1 VKAFSKKPKAAETVH
16 PPFPH
21 HAAVPPPM
29 QGDES
34 PVDRSAPEAA
44 KRPLDTVVKLA
55 LGVLFGSFALIWG
68 GMFLSRPDRSI
79 PPYSIGSQQDTAVA
93 VHVPA
98 WTSDPEIE
106 TLVKRFQKVGRE
118 SRNFGSM
125 KVQPTTPSDPRG
137 RYQRIT
143 IYIFTHEDWTEPD
156 ILRRYVTGED
166 QSVVEGFD
174 KALRGFY
181 RLEGTEEEGRIGPLV
196 RGKDTV
202 ATAAYSRE
210 LFKGP
215 IGATKPASNERV
227 PAP

>member
-1 VKAFSKKPKAAETVH
+1 MHS
-16 PPFPH
+16 
-21 HAAVPPPM
+21 
-29 QGDES
+29 DES
-34 PVDRSAPEAA
+34 PAGGSAHKA

-106 TLVKRFQKVGRE
+106 TLIRRFQKVARE
-118 SRNFGSM
+118 GRNFGSM
-125 KVQPTTPSDPRG
+125 KIQPTTPGDPRG

-143 IYIFTHEDWTEPD
+143 IYIFTHEAWTEPD

-166 QSVVEGFD
+166 QSVMEGFD
-174 KALRGFY
+174 KALRGLY

-196 RGKDTV
+196 RGKDTA

-215 IGATKPASNERV
+215 VGATKPASSERG
-227 PAP
+227 PGP

>member
-1 VKAFSKKPKAAETVH
+1 MENEQPPAER
-16 PPFPH
+16 
-21 HAAVPPPM
+21 
-29 QGDES
+29 S
-34 PVDRSAPEAA
+34 PQKGA

-79 PPYSIGSQQDTAVA
+79 PPYSVGSQHDAAVA

-106 TLVKRFQKVGRE
+106 TLIRRFQKVGRE

-125 KVQPTTPSDPRG
+125 KIQPTTPGDPGG

-143 IYIFTHEDWTEPD
+143 IYIFTHEAWTEPD
-156 ILRRYVTGED
+156 ILRRYMAGED

-181 RLEGTEEEGRIGPLV
+181 RLDGREEEGRIGPMV
-196 RGKDTV
+196 RGKDTA

-210 LFKGP
+210 LFKGS
-215 IGATKPASNERV
+215 IGAATRSVSNGRA

>member
-1 VKAFSKKPKAAETVH
+1 MHSD
-16 PPFPH
+16 
-21 HAAVPPPM
+21 
-29 QGDES
+29 QS
-34 PVDRSAPEAA
+34 PADRSARKGA

-106 TLVKRFQKVGRE
+106 TLIRRFQKVARE
-118 SRNFGSM
+118 GRNFGSM
-125 KVQPTTPSDPRG
+125 KIQPTTPGDPGG
-137 RYQRIT
+137 RYRRIT
-143 IYIFTHEDWTEPD
+143 IYIFTHEAWTEAD
-156 ILRRYVTGED
+156 ILRRYVAGED
-166 QSVVEGFD
+166 QSVVEGFE

-181 RLEGTEEEGRIGPLV
+181 RLDGTEEEGRIGPLV
-196 RGKDTV
+196 RGKDSA

-210 LFKGP
+210 LFKGS
-215 IGATKPASNERV
+215 IGAAGAATKPVSNGQAPV
-227 PAP
+227 P

>member
-1 VKAFSKKPKAAETVH
+1 MQSDQ
-16 PPFPH
+16 PPT
-21 HAAVPPPM
+21 
-29 QGDES
+29 
-34 PVDRSAPEAA
+34 DRSMQKAA
-44 KRPLDTVVKLA
+44 KRPLDMVVKLA

-79 PPYSIGSQQDTAVA
+79 PPYSIGSQQGAAVA

-106 TLVKRFQKVGRE
+106 TLIERFRRVGRE

-125 KVQPTTPSDPRG
+125 KIQPTTPGDPGG

-143 IYIFTHEDWTEPD
+143 VYIFTHEDWTDPD
-156 ILRRYVTGED
+156 ILRRYVAGEE
-166 QSVVEGFD
+166 QSVVEGFQ

-181 RLEGTEEEGRIGPLV
+181 RLDGTEEEGRIGPLV
-196 RGKDTV
+196 RGKNTA

-210 LFKGP
+210 LFKGS
-215 IGATKPASNERV
+215 IDAATKPASNERAPV
-227 PAP
+227 P

>member
-1 VKAFSKKPKAAETVH
+1 MQSEQSPAE
-16 PPFPH
+16 
-21 HAAVPPPM
+21 
-29 QGDES
+29 Q
-34 PVDRSAPEAA
+34 SAR

-79 PPYSIGSQQDTAVA
+79 PPYSVGSQQDAAVA

-106 TLVKRFQKVGRE
+106 TLIKRFQKIGHE

-125 KVQPTTPSDPRG
+125 KIQPTTPGDPAG
-137 RYQRIT
+137 RYRRIT
-143 IYIFTHEDWTEPD
+143 IYIFTHEAWTEPD
-156 ILRRYVTGED
+156 ILRRYVAGED
-166 QSVVEGFD
+166 QSVVEGFE

-181 RLEGTEEEGRIGPLV
+181 RLDGAEEEGRIGPLV
-196 RGKDTV
+196 RGKDTA

-210 LFKGP
+210 LFKGSVSS
-215 IGATKPASNERV
+215 ATKAVSNG
-227 PAP
+227 PAPAP

>member
-1 VKAFSKKPKAAETVH
+1 MQSDQSST
-16 PPFPH
+16 PPSS
-21 HAAVPPPM
+21 
-29 QGDES
+29 QKG
-34 PVDRSAPEAA
+34 A

-79 PPYSIGSQQDTAVA
+79 PPYSIGSQQDAAVA

-106 TLVKRFQKVGRE
+106 TLIKRFQKVGRE

-125 KVQPTTPSDPRG
+125 KIQPTTPGDPGG
-137 RYQRIT
+137 RYRRIT

-156 ILRRYVTGED
+156 ILRRYVSGED
-166 QSVVEGFD
+166 RSVVEGFE
-174 KALRGFY
+174 KSMRGFY
-181 RLEGTEEEGRIGPLV
+181 RLDGPEEEGRIGPLV
-196 RGKDTV
+196 RGKDTA

-210 LFKGP
+210 LFKGS
-215 IGATKPASNERV
+215 IGASTKPVSNGQ
-227 PAP
+227 APGP

>member
-1 VKAFSKKPKAAETVH
+1 MQSH
-16 PPFPH
+16 PPSTEQSVH
-21 HAAVPPPM
+21 
-29 QGDES
+29 G
-34 PVDRSAPEAA
+34 AA

-79 PPYSIGSQQDTAVA
+79 PPYSIGSQQDAVVA

-106 TLVKRFQKVGRE
+106 TLVRRFQKVGRE

-125 KVQPTTPSDPRG
+125 KIQPTTPQDPGG

-156 ILRRYVTGED
+156 ILRRYLAGED

-174 KALRGFY
+174 KAMRGMY

-196 RGKDTV
+196 RGKDTA
-202 ATAAYSRE
+202 ATAAYSRA
-210 LFKGP
+210 LFKGSIDTTTTP
-215 IGATKPASNERV
+215 PSSTRA